1 MKTTRV
7 KGTRDFYPEQMF
19 HRRWLED
26 LWRKV
31 SITHGLLE
39 YDGPILEHLELFTAK
54 SGQEIVEQ
62 LFSLTDRA
70 GRALAIRPEIT
81 PTLARM
87 VNERAASLPK
97 PIRWFSIARLCRGE
111 QPQRGRL
118 REFFQWNVDIL
129 GIDSPVAEAETIF
142 VAIDLLRQVGLG
154 PKDVVVRISSRAL
167 LTGIFKQAGF
177 SPQQIDKA
185 YRLLDKR
192 GKIEDDKFQAQLQQ
206 DFTDELQRGCL
217 ARIGSYRTL
226 EDILE
231 QPDLTNQTRLAAE
244 NLVEVLAVL
253 ETFGV
258 AEYCSFDVGIVR
270 GLAYYTGTVFEIF
283 DRAGRFRAIGGGGRF
298 DDLVKALGGP
308 NMPAVGFGIG
318 DVVLMELLADKGL
331 LPQVAQVCDFYVI
344 DADPCLF
351 NKVLEVVAALR
362 FRGKSVQFSYKRA
375 SLTKQLKAAASSG
388 AKYCVILGEE
398 TTNDGL
404 VTAKNMASGKQTR
417 LLLER
422 FLAEPDRALEQ

>member
-1 MKTTRV
+1 
-7 KGTRDFYPEQMF
+7 MF

-31 SITHGLLE
+31 SLNHGLLE

-54 SGQEIVEQ
+54 SGQEIAEQ

-70 GRALAIRPEIT
+70 GRSLAIRPEIT

-129 GIDSPVAEAETIF
+129 GLDSPVADAETIF
-142 VAIDLLRQVGLG
+142 VAIDLLRQIGLG
-154 PKDVVVRISSRAL
+154 PEDIVVRISSRAL
-167 LTGIFKQAGF
+167 LAGMLKQAGF
-177 SPQQIDKA
+177 SPQQIDVA

-192 GKIEDDKFQAQLQQ
+192 GKIEEDKLQAQLTEA
-206 DFTDELQRGCL
+206 FTDKLLRDHL
-217 ARIGSYRTL
+217 KRIGSYRTL
-226 EDILE
+226 GEILN
-231 QPDLTNQTRLAAE
+231 QPDLTEQTRLAAE
-244 NLVEVLAVL
+244 ELTEVFAVL

-258 AEYCSFDVGIVR
+258 AEYCSFDIGIVR

-283 DRAGRFRAIGGGGRF
+283 DRAGKFRTIGGGGRF
-298 DDLVKALGGP
+298 DDLLKALGGP
-308 NMPAVGFGIG
+308 NMSAVGFGIG

-331 LPQVAQVCDFYVI
+331 LPQTVQSCDFYVV

-362 FRGKSVQFSYKRA
+362 SRSKSVQFSYKRI
-375 SLTKQLKAAASSG
+375 SLAKQLKAAASSG

-398 TTNDGL
+398 TTKDEL
-404 VTAKNMASGKQTR
+404 VTVKNMANGKQDR
-417 LLLER
+417 VSLER
-422 FLAEPDRALEQ
+422 FLAETEQTLEQ